1 MKITH
6 TDGTTVDTDTLPDME
21 AMVLEKV
28 EEFRKFCCEHQ
39 IPFFMLIDPKGGERH
54 TAFWNLR
61 GRNTKCELND
71 NGKLEVDVIPMI
83 RTIDIF
89 ITNFT
94 NGDFFVAKKVIK
106 Q

>member
-54 TAFWNLR
+54 TVILLF
-61 GRNTKCELND
+61 GIFVVEILNV
-71 NGKLEVDVIPMI
+71 N
-83 RTIDIF
+83 
-89 ITNFT
+89 
-94 NGDFFVAKKVIK
+94 
-106 Q
+106 